1 MSPQSPLPS
10 FSPQRESRAL
20 TMHQH
25 RHGRTELHSCHSHHS
40 GNPEPI
46 QCANTVMVAPNPAA
60 VILAPAGIQSPY
72 NAPTRSRPRRT
83 SLPSFSPQW
92 ESRALT
98 MRQHRDGRAE
108 PHSRHSRRSGNPE
121 PIQCA
126 NTVMAAPNPTPV
138 ILTAVGIQSPH
149 NAPTRS
155 WPRRTPLPSF
165 SPQRESRALT
175 MRQHRHG
182 RPKPHSRNSRRSG
195 DPEPIQCANTVMAA
209 PNLTPVI
216 LAAAGIQS
224 PYNAPTRLWSP
235 QTPLPSFSPQRE
247 SRAHTMRQ
255 HGHGRAEPHSR
266 HSRRSGNPEPSQCAN
281 TVMAAPN
288 PTAVILAAAGIQSP
302 YNAPTRSWPRRTP
315 LPSMPPQRESR
326 TLTMRQHRDGRAEI
340 HCRQCRR
347 SGNPEPIQCA
357 NTVTAAPN
365 PTPVILAAAGI
376 QSPHNAPTPLCPPQ
390 TPLPSFW
397 PQRESR
403 AHTMRQHG
411 HGRAEPQSRNSRRSG
426 NPEPLPCANTVIAAP
441 NSTAVNADAA
451 GSIGDSVTEL
461 PASRSGPPGRN
472 VGVGRFLRG
481 GGLDT

>member
-1 MSPQSPLPS
+1 MRQHGHGRPKPHSRHSHRSGNPRPLQRANTVMAAPNSTAVNLAAAGIQSPYNASTRPWPRRTPLPS
-10 FSPQRESRAL
+10 FSPQWESRAL
-20 TMHQH
+20 TMRQH
-25 RHGRTELHSCHSHHS
+25 GHGRAEPHSRHSRRS

-46 QCANTVMVAPNPAA
+46 QSANTVMSAPNPTL
-60 VILAPAGIQSPY
+60 VILAAAGIQSPY
-72 NAPTRSRPRRT
+72 NAPTRSWPRRT
-83 SLPSFSPQW
+83 TLPSFSPQW
-92 ESRALT
+92 EPKALT

-126 NTVMAAPNPTPV
+126 NTVMVAPNPTPVNLATAGIQGPYNAPTRSRPRRTSLPSISPQWESRALTMRQNRHGRAELHCRQSRRSGNPEPIQCVNTAMAAPNPTPV

-149 NAPTRS
+149 HAPTRS

-175 MRQHRHG
+175 MRQHRYV
-182 RPKPHSRNSRRSG
+182 RPKRH
-195 DPEPIQCANTVMAA
+195 C
-209 PNLTPVI
+209 
-216 LAAAGIQS
+216 
-224 PYNAPTRLWSP
+224 
-235 QTPLPSFSPQRE
+235 
-247 SRAHTMRQ
+247 
-255 HGHGRAEPHSR
+255 R
-266 HSRRSGNPEPSQCAN
+266 HSHRSGNPEPSQCAN
-281 TVMAAPN
+281 TVM
-288 PTAVILAAAGIQSP
+288 
-302 YNAPTRSWPRRTP
+302 
-315 LPSMPPQRESR
+315 
-326 TLTMRQHRDGRAEI
+326 
-340 HCRQCRR
+340 
-347 SGNPEPIQCA
+347 
-357 NTVTAAPN
+357 AAPN

-472 VGVGRFLRG
+472 VGVGRFSRG
-481 GGLDT
+481 GGLET